1 MRRWLGGATL
11 AGSALLAACGGDATS
26 PSYSLDLAEIGRTP
40 VAQWL
45 QVPDSARVGEPFVV
59 TTYAT
64 NRGCETPG
72 GLSVTQ
78 MDGRVRIVGAV
89 KVASGDER
97 VCPTPGAW
105 SQSTTLTAT
114 VEGDRG
120 ADRPHRRSHRLHLAC
135 RTGDPSQGASGITRG
150 HGVCASGAKRRRL
163 RPVESGPSEYKDPH
177 EVV

>member
-1 MRRWLGGATL
+1 MRRWVSGATL

-78 MDGRVRIVGAV
+78 VDGRVRIVGAV
-89 KVASGDER
+89 KVASGER

-114 VEGDRG
+114 VEGDLTVALIGRIG
-120 ADRPHRRSHRLHLAC
+120 DRTDSVSRVVRVIPRKVPLGSLAGTVFARPARS
-135 RTGDPSQGASGITRG
+135 GD
-150 HGVCASGAKRRRL
+150 
-163 RPVESGPSEYKDPH
+163 D
-177 EVV
+177 

>member
-26 PSYSLDLAEIGRTP
+26 PSYSLDLAEIGRAP

-45 QVPDSARVGEPFVV
+45 QVPDSARVGESFVV

-78 MDGRVRIVGAV
+78 TDGRVRIVGAV
-89 KVASGDER
+89 KVASGGER

-114 VEGDRG
+114 VEGDLTVALIGRIG
-120 ADRPHRRSHRLHLAC
+120 DRTDSVSRVVRVIPRKVPLGSLAGTVFAPPARS
-135 RTGDPSQGASGITRG
+135 GD
-150 HGVCASGAKRRRL
+150 
-163 RPVESGPSEYKDPH
+163 D
-177 EVV
+177 